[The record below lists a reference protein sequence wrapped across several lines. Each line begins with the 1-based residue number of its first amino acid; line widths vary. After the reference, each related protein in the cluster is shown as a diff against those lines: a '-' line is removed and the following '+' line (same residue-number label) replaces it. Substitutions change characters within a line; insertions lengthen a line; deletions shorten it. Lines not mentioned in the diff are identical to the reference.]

1 MAIAHDFGV
10 SNCIVSISDRN
21 MIASKGPVKNHN
33 NYHPD
38 LTLAPEMYNN
48 LRGLQK
54 KTKDLRIEVRSLR
67 RMSQAQSLAI
77 REEINDAFMRIRATM
92 LANADSFRNQ
102 DDKDKRLCREEELYK
117 QEVFRLEKDLGE
129 LESSVEGLRGEV
141 INRRT
146 RVNMAAVEDMALI
159 LSRASKTVAELKIKF
174 PGLQNNLRV
183 ALANELDKV
192 AEEEKFLKDEPD
204 RLELALRRCKKLT
217 GTLVTLKRFGW
228 LFNWKSFLDGFT
240 NLTLRGLLSRLA
252 SVQEQRTD
260 VVTVPVE
267 AEPMARS
274 QGGDSVAGNKVF
286 KMVC

>member
-1 MAIAHDFGV
+1 MSSQDR
-10 SNCIVSISDRN
+10 SIISGG
-21 MIASKGPVKNHN
+21 KGGPVKNNHN

-54 KTKDLRIEVRSLR
+54 KTKDLRTEVRALR
-67 RMSQAQSLAI
+67 RMSQAQAIAI

-92 LANADSFRNQ
+92 LANADNFRNQ

-174 PGLQNNLRV
+174 PTLQNNLRV
-183 ALANELDKV
+183 ALSNEMDKV
-192 AEEEKFLKDEPD
+192 AQEEKFLKEEPD

-217 GTLVTLKRFGW
+217 GTLVTLKRWVTKLLGVSYADLLTNSSSMSTGW
-228 LFNWKSFLDGFT
+228 PVFRSSG
-240 NLTLRGLLSRLA
+240 
-252 SVQEQRTD
+252 RT
-260 VVTVPVE
+260 
-267 AEPMARS
+267 
-274 QGGDSVAGNKVF
+274 
-286 KMVC
+286 

>member
-1 MAIAHDFGV
+1 MVTGKPAPAK
-10 SNCIVSISDRN
+10 S
-21 MIASKGPVKNHN
+21 HN

-54 KTKDLRIEVRSLR
+54 KAKDLRTEVRSLR
-67 RMSQAQSLAI
+67 RMSQAQAIAI
-77 REEINDAFMRIRATM
+77 REDINDAFMRIRATM
-92 LANADSFRNQ
+92 LAGTDNFRNQ

-174 PGLQNNLRV
+174 PGLQNFLRV
-183 ALANELDKV
+183 ALANEMDKV
-192 AEEEKFLKDEPD
+192 AQEEKFLKDEPD

-217 GTLVTLKRFGW
+217 GTLVTLKR
-228 LFNWKSFLDGFT
+228 
-240 NLTLRGLLSRLA
+240 
-252 SVQEQRTD
+252 
-260 VVTVPVE
+260 
-267 AEPMARS
+267 
-274 QGGDSVAGNKVF
+274 
-286 KMVC
+286 

>member
-1 MAIAHDFGV
+1 
-10 SNCIVSISDRN
+10 
-21 MIASKGPVKNHN
+21 MITGKGPVKNHN

-54 KTKDLRIEVRSLR
+54 KTKDLRTEVRSLR
-67 RMSQAQSLAI
+67 RMSQAQAIAI

-92 LANADSFRNQ
+92 LANADNFRNQ

-174 PGLQNNLRV
+174 PGLQGNLRQ
-183 ALANELDKV
+183 ALANEMDKV
-192 AEEEKFLKDEPD
+192 AQEEKFLKDEPD

-217 GTLVTLKRFGW
+217 GTLVTLKRWAF
-228 LFNWKSFLDGFT
+228 SH
-240 NLTLRGLLSRLA
+240 
-252 SVQEQRTD
+252 E
-260 VVTVPVE
+260 
-267 AEPMARS
+267 
-274 QGGDSVAGNKVF
+274 KV
-286 KMVC
+286 MQ